1 MMRRVL
7 SAGAYGRLVKRY
19 PFVKAVVIA
28 YGAFRWLL
36 GRRRAKVS
44 KSRVV
49 DVELADDEVLVLTR
63 EKVSNATRKKSTH
76 V

>member
-1 MMRRVL
+1 MMRRML

-28 YGAFRWLL
+28 YGAMRWLL

-44 KSRVV
+44 TSRVV

-63 EKVSNATRKKSTH
+63 EKVTTAMRKKSTH

>member
-1 MMRRVL
+1 MMRRML

-28 YGAFRWLL
+28 YGAIRWLL

-63 EKVSNATRKKSTH
+63 EKVTTAMRKKSTH

>member
-1 MMRRVL
+1 MMRRML

-28 YGAFRWLL
+28 YGAMRWLL

-44 KSRVV
+44 RSRVV

-63 EKVSNATRKKSTH
+63 EKVTTAMRKKSTH

>member
-1 MMRRVL
+1 MMRRML

-28 YGAFRWLL
+28 YGAIRWVL

-44 KSRVV
+44 RSRVV

-63 EKVSNATRKKSTH
+63 EKIASSTRRKSTH

>member
-1 MMRRVL
+1 MLRRML

-19 PFVKAVVIA
+19 PFVKAMMIA
-28 YGAFRWLL
+28 YGAIRWML

-63 EKVSNATRKKSTH
+63 EKVSTTARRKSTH

>member
-1 MMRRVL
+1 ML

-28 YGAFRWLL
+28 YGAMRWLL

-44 KSRVV
+44 TSRVV

-63 EKVSNATRKKSTH
+63 EKVTTAMRKKSTH

>member
-1 MMRRVL
+1 MMRRML

-19 PFVKAVVIA
+19 PFAKAVVIA
-28 YGAFRWLL
+28 YGAMRWLL
-36 GRRRAKVS
+36 GRRRAKLS

-63 EKVSNATRKKSTH
+63 EKVTTAMPKKSTH

>member
-1 MMRRVL
+1 MMRRML

-28 YGAFRWLL
+28 YGAMRWLL

-63 EKVSNATRKKSTH
+63 EKVTTAMRKKSTH